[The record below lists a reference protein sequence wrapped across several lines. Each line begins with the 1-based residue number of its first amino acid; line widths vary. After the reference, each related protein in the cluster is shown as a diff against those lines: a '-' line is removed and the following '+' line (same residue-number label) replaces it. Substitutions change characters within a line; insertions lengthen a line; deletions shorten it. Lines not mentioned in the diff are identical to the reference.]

1 MEASGVTSA
10 EEFELRYTKARG
22 KIHMSRG
29 LWSRYLRGET
39 LPQSATTSRG
49 RTLIERLDTE
59 YPGTAEI
66 FFHPIWKLLD
76 FTQLL
81 GPEQLL
87 QQYRLLSEEI
97 WLQFVACA
105 EQFHPSEPP
114 IPATFWPADQSNGAR
129 RVRLSKLSGLDGI
142 TACIIESRMG
152 HLSQVEERFVISML
166 IAWRHFQALRLRAPF
181 RTPRMYSALL
191 AMEGHCIGYVEK
203 LTIAVQPC
211 GEKHTELRSL
221 ARKWQVHWIQRC
233 KGHMKTLSPSSLR
246 VFREWLKASVAANQ
260 SSQR

>member
-1 MEASGVTSA
+1 MTSA
-10 EEFELRYTKARG
+10 EEFELRYTKTRG

-39 LPQSATTSRG
+39 LPQSATTRRG
-49 RTLIERLDTE
+49 RTLIERLDAE

-66 FFHPIWKLLD
+66 FFHPIWRLLD
-76 FTQLL
+76 FNQLL

-87 QQYRLLSEEI
+87 QQYCLLNEEI
-97 WLQFVACA
+97 WLQFVTCV
-105 EQFHPSEPP
+105 EQSHPGAPP
-114 IPATFWPADQSNGAR
+114 IPATFWPMDQSNAAR

-152 HLSQVEERFVISML
+152 HLSQVEERFVTSML

-181 RTPRMYSALL
+181 RSARMHSALL
-191 AMEGHCIGYVEK
+191 AMEGHCIGCVEK

-221 ARKWQVHWIQRC
+221 ARKWQEHWIQRC

-246 VFREWLKASVAANQ
+246 VFRE
-260 SSQR
+260 